1 MGAACGRVVQ
11 IHSGAGRNGT
21 GILIWAALGTKNK
34 KRNPSGSVIREG
46 FLLWWCVG
54 WVMVDRICVE
64 VELEVELELD

>member
-1 MGAACGRVVQ
+1 M
-11 IHSGAGRNGT
+11 
-21 GILIWAALGTKNK
+21 
-34 KRNPSGSVIREG
+34 IREG